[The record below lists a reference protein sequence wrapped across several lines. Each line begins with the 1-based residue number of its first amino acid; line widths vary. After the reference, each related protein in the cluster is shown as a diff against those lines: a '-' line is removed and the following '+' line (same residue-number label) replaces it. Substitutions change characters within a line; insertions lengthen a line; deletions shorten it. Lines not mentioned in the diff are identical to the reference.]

1 MEDSSPECIKNE
13 ISPQDWLN
21 LLLGDLG
28 TSVTAVHVA
37 LLHAHF
43 PVKLVDEALEL
54 VGHQRVYEIKYELAP
69 GFYEVFNAFHF
80 PVFVLFI
87 EAKNLYFQLSGD
99 TIYHCRI
106 DHPVYCS
113 CETMFD
119 SVCSNSSFAECHHI
133 LAIRLEKALLKERL
147 PCKNYRLSPIDF
159 SRLLMRG
166 L

>member
-69 GFYEVFNAFHF
+69 GFYE
-80 PVFVLFI
+80 
-87 EAKNLYFQLSGD
+87 LSGD